1 VHVPLPLVIVT
12 VPPEIEQT
20 PDAAI
25 VTVSPEVDVAL
36 TANEVLYAAGDAGAG
51 NVIVWLAVVAVIVR
65 TTFAAAL

>member
-25 VTVSPEVDVAL
+25 VTVSWEVDVAL
-36 TANEVLYAAGDAGAG
+36 TANEL
-51 NVIVWLAVVAVIVR
+51 L
-65 TTFAAAL
+65 